1 MTQRESEETQTQPAP
16 AVDGALSPLTARGV
30 AKTFGGGGIKLPWQ
44 KRRGNADAKKDGPR
58 RVVDDVSFAVKRG
71 EIFGVIGAN
80 GSGKSTL
87 IRIISTLLLPDGG
100 DVRVFG
106 RDAVKDAM
114 SVRAMINRVSADP
127 SFFRN
132 MSALENLMFFG
143 RVYGLAPRQIKS
155 RTPVILGRLGLEWP
169 RALEPM
175 SHLSRGQQQ
184 KIAVARAFLTS
195 PILMLLDEPTTGL
208 DPRSKYDV
216 QQFIREVQREHD
228 ATILLTTHDMAEAED
243 LCDRIA
249 FLSGG
254 KIVAFGTPLELRQAV
269 ANGRPL
275 EDITM
280 ETVFMELTGRSVEE
294 DEVEDEDQR
303 APVAAGIARDREK
316 EGNSP

>member
-1 MTQRESEETQTQPAP
+1 MDTQIP
-16 AVDGALSPLTARGV
+16 LSVRGV
-30 AKTFGGGGIKLPWQ
+30 TKSFGGGLDLLRLLPWYRDG
-44 KRRGNADAKKDGPR
+44 KATTGPR
-58 RVVDDVSFAVKRG
+58 RVVDDVTFDVHRG

-87 IRIISTLLLPDGG
+87 IRIVSTLLLADGG
-100 DVRVFG
+100 DVKVFG
-106 RDAVKDAM
+106 FDAVKDAM
-114 SVRAMINRVSADP
+114 KVRALINRVSADP

-143 RVYGLAPRQIKS
+143 RVYGLTPAQIKS
-155 RTPVILGRLGLEWP
+155 RTPVILGRLGMEWP

-184 KIAVARAFLTS
+184 KIAVGRAFLTS
-195 PILMLLDEPTTGL
+195 PVLMLLDEPTTGL

-216 QQFIREVQREHD
+216 QAFIRDVQRDHD
-228 ATILLTTHDMAEAED
+228 ATILLTTHDMAEAEL

-254 KIVAFGTPLELRQAV
+254 RIVAFGTPLELREMV
-269 ANGRPL
+269 ADGRPI
-275 EDITM
+275 DAINM

-294 DEVEDEDQR
+294 DEEEQDGATSV
-303 APVAAGIARDREK
+303 GLARDREK
-316 EGNSP
+316 EGSVP